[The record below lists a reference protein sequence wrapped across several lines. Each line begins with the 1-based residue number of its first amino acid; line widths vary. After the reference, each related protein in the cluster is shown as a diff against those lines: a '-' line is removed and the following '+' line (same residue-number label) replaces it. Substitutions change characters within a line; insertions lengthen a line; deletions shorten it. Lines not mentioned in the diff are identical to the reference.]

1 MTKQKLYKIQFL
13 SQGKTYELYAR
24 SIDSSPLWGFTV
36 IRDLVFESGEGM
48 VIDPAEE
55 RLREEFRDTQSIHLP
70 MQAILRIEEVN
81 RRGGVAIRDT
91 ATGEKIMPFPLP
103 PRKI

>member
-24 SIDSSPLWGFTV
+24 DVSSSPLWGFTV

-55 RLREEFRDTQSIHLP
+55 RLREEFCDTQSIHLP
-70 MQAILRIEEVN
+70 MQTILRIEEVK
-81 RRGGVAIRDT
+81 RRGGVAIRD
-91 ATGEKIMPFPLP
+91 AASGEKIMPFPLP
-103 PRKI
+103 PRKM